1 MGWRGD
7 VMPAG
12 AVQDAARAAALEVL
26 RELQQQ
32 GSLGNVVSTSPDAGT
47 PNAGA
52 AGSNGASRAG
62 MIGAPK
68 GYKGAPSDSRADAF
82 RKMQVGAW
90 CAKLMCMHAVLA
102 SMLLMSCGFIA
113 SLPCPDL
120 SQSVQPSDTPHPLS
134 RAPDCLG
141 PLMVNIPAVP
151 FMSHKPLGWSLHAG
165 ASEASG
171 GG

>member
-7 VMPAG
+7 LMPTG

-32 GSLGNVVSTSPDAGT
+32 GSLSNVVSPGSTIPAAGT

-52 AGSNGASRAG
+52 AASNGASRAG

-68 GYKGAPSDSRADAF
+68 GYKGDPRDSRADAF

-90 CAKLMCMHAVLA
+90 CAKLMCKHAVLA
-102 SMLLMSCGFIA
+102 SMLLVSCPLPA
-113 SLPCPDL
+113 SLVLGYLGLCSL
-120 SQSVQPSDTPHPLS
+120 LIHPML
-134 RAPDCLG
+134 CLG
-141 PLMVNIPAVP
+141 PLMVRIPAVP
-151 FMSHKPLGWSLHAG
+151 VMAHKSLGWSPHAG